1 MKGKNILMDDEK
13 LEEQMNN
20 YDLEDEEKE
29 LVRKGLYD
37 VTSFGEEEL
46 EDDDYYNEDVSV
58 E

>member
-1 MKGKNILMDDEK
+1 MKGEGILMDDEE

-20 YDLEDEEKE
+20 YNLEDDEKE
-29 LVRKGLYD
+29 LVRGCLYD

-46 EDDDYYNEDVSV
+46 EDDDYYNED

>member
-1 MKGKNILMDDEK
+1 MKGKNILMADEK
-13 LEEQMNN
+13 LEEQMNT

-46 EDDDYYNEDVSV
+46 EDDDYYNED

>member
-1 MKGKNILMDDEK
+1 MADEK
-13 LEEQMNN
+13 LEEQMNT

-29 LVRKGLYD
+29 LVSKGLYD

-46 EDDDYYNEDVSV
+46 EDDDYYNED

>member
-1 MKGKNILMDDEK
+1 MDDEK

-37 VTSFGEEEL
+37 VTRFGEEEL
-46 EDDDYYNEDVSV
+46 EDDDYYNED

>member
-1 MKGKNILMDDEK
+1 MDDEK

-46 EDDDYYNEDVSV
+46 EDDFIDNNMEEDID
-58 E
+58 EQPTE